1 MNTQNIIERAEQRC
15 KTPGPRLTSKRKQ
28 VLSGL
33 IQSDKAL
40 SAYELV
46 DYYKNECGENI
57 PAMSVYRILTFLESE
72 QLVHRLKL
80 ANKFVACAHI
90 ACDHAHE
97 VPQFLIC
104 GQCQRVKEI
113 AISTSTINQL
123 RQSVEE
129 AGFHLRSPQLE
140 MDSLCE
146 HCMSNAAQG
155 HP

>member
-1 MNTQNIIERAEQRC
+1 MNTQKIIERAEQRC
-15 KTPGPRLTSKRKQ
+15 KTHGARLTSKRKQ

-33 IQSDKAL
+33 LQSEKAF

-46 DYYKNECGENI
+46 DYCKSEFGEKI
-57 PAMSVYRILTFLESE
+57 PAMSVYRILAFLQEE

-80 ANKFVACAHI
+80 ANKFVACIHI
-90 ACDHAHE
+90 ACDHPHG

-104 GQCQRVKEI
+104 GQCQHVKEI
-113 AISTSTINQL
+113 AIKKSTINSL

-129 AGFHLRSPQLE
+129 AGFHLLSPQLE

-146 HCMSNAAQG
+146 HCMSNAA
-155 HP
+155 

>member
-1 MNTQNIIERAEQRC
+1 VNTQQIIDRAEQRC
-15 KTPGPRLTSKRKQ
+15 TKQGTRLTSKRKQ
-28 VLSGL
+28 VLAGL
-33 IQSDKAL
+33 LQSDKAL

-46 DYYKNECGENI
+46 DYCKNECGVNI

-90 ACDHAHE
+90 ACDHAHA

-104 GQCQRVKEI
+104 GECQRVKEI
-113 AISTSTINQL
+113 TISKATINQL
-123 RQSVEE
+123 QQSVEE

-146 HCMSNAAQG
+146 HCMNNAA
-155 HP
+155 

>member
-1 MNTQNIIERAEQRC
+1 MDTRKLIERAEQHC
-15 KTPGPRLTSKRKQ
+15 KSHGARLTNKRKQ

-33 IQSDKAL
+33 LQSDKAL
-40 SAYELV
+40 SAYELA
-46 DYYKNECGENI
+46 DYCKNKFGENI
-57 PAMSVYRILTFLESE
+57 PAMSVYRILAFLQDE

-80 ANKFVACAHI
+80 ANKFAACAHI
-90 ACDHAHE
+90 ACDHAHA

-113 AISTSTINQL
+113 TISKSTINKL
-123 RQSVEE
+123 RQSVED

-146 HCMSNAAQG
+146 RCTSNTV
-155 HP
+155 